1 MVKAEQM
8 IPAIQDGLLAQ
19 TTGPRG
25 GCGRAYVCLCDR
37 NRAQVEE
44 FKQAF
49 ESVGLRYIGRAY
61 GSGNRTAYVGYDN
74 GTGQALAQAEAIAAN
89 LRAIGVDCY
98 DDAVGD

>member
-1 MVKAEQM
+1 MIKAEQM

-25 GCGRAYVCLCDR
+25 GCGRAYVCLSDKR
-37 NRAQVEE
+37 RLQLEE
-44 FKQAF
+44 FKRAF

-61 GSGNRTAYVGYDN
+61 GSGSRTAYVGYDN
-74 GTGQALAQAEAIAAN
+74 GTGEALAQAEAIAAN
-89 LRAIGVDCY
+89 LRALGVDCY